1 MRIACEKLRMMRSCL
16 RLLIIEISNSILHTC
31 ILYYSF
37 DRYYSYIYR
46 DICRN
51 RFMESIQD
59 PVLQFTYMAR
69 RENMS
74 KIYKLCLREYS
85 IKVKTDVP

>member
-1 MRIACEKLRMMRSCL
+1 MKYQIQFFTRV
-16 RLLIIEISNSILHTC
+16 
-31 ILYYSF
+31 SF
-37 DRYYSYIYR
+37 ITHLTGITHIYG

-59 PVLQFTYMAR
+59 PVLQFTYMAS